1 MFDLMGLVLGTGI
14 RVPESVPVTRV
25 LAGYPGTRVYH
36 ITRKIKRYP
45 QLVTLAVKY
54 LGLSATSVS
63 SERIFSKAGEIVNRR
78 RASLK
83 PSILLTCWSSC
94 LKICTSSLEK
104 TKLTQSQAT
113 YMTREQDS
121 ED

>member
-1 MFDLMGLVLGTGI
+1 MLPVLSQ
-14 RVPESVPVTRV
+14 RVPESLPATRV
-25 LAGYPGTRVYH
+25 LAGYPGTRVCH

-54 LGLSATSVS
+54 LGIPATSVS

-83 PSILLTCWSSC
+83 PSTVDMLVFLS
-94 LKICTSSLEK
+94 KNMSSLEK

-113 YMTREQDS
+113 
-121 ED
+121 